1 MRLMPLRFFRASA
14 LPAMLGGLLFMLS
27 GCSSLGAWTPD
38 MFKTTTT
45 ASPLQSGSS
54 GVQTKKERRFLG
66 IFSPYRVDIQQG
78 NFVSREMVAQVRE
91 NMKSKDGMTQ
101 EQVRFVM
108 GTPLI
113 MDIFHNDRWDYVF
126 RLEKNNGD
134 IITSDVT
141 VYFENNRLKRL
152 EGGDLPNEKDYLALI
167 AGTPA
172 SPAAPATAA
181 TEKPVA
187 PAAKQEPTK

>member
-1 MRLMPLRFFRASA
+1 MRLMPLLLFR
-14 LPAMLGGLLFMLS
+14 LPALLAGLMIMLS
-27 GCSSLGAWTPD
+27 GCSTLSALTPD
-38 MFKTTTT
+38 SFKSTIAAPVQT
-45 ASPLQSGSS
+45 SSS
-54 GVQTKKERRFLG
+54 GVQTLKERRFLG

-91 NMKSKDGMTQ
+91 NMKSKEGMTP

-108 GTPLI
+108 GTPLV
-113 MDIFHNDRWDYVF
+113 MDVFHQDRWDYVF

-134 IITSDVT
+134 IILSDVT

-172 SPAAPATAA
+172 ASAAPAA
-181 TEKPVA
+181 A
-187 PAAKQEPTK
+187 PAPTPTAK

>member
-1 MRLMPLRFFRASA
+1 MRLMPSSLFRAPA
-14 LPAMLGGLLFMLS
+14 LPVLFAGFMLTLS
-27 GCSSLGAWTPD
+27 GCSSLGALTPD
-38 MFKTTTT
+38 IFKSTSATT
-45 ASPLQSGSS
+45 AQSSSS
-54 GVQTKKERRFLG
+54 GVQTLKERRFLG

-91 NMKSKDGMTQ
+91 NMKSKEGMTP

-113 MDIFHNDRWDYVF
+113 MDIFHQDRWDYVF

-134 IITSDVT
+134 VILSDVT

-172 SPAAPATAA
+172 APEKPSATAAPAVPAAPAN
-181 TEKPVA
+181 K
-187 PAAKQEPTK
+187 